1 MSRRNLQTI
10 AAALALSACA
20 ATFPNDQAHE
30 VAARRN
36 VAERVGFDLGCK
48 TPEVVRLG
56 DVARLG
62 GQMTRMNLGVSCG
75 EKRATYTVTC
85 VSNWGDISCTPELN
99 SLGSPAQ

>member
-1 MSRRNLQTI
+1 MYVHSTLTVSVRLTPPLIVRKRR
-10 AAALALSACA
+10 
-20 ATFPNDQAHE
+20 
-30 VAARRN
+30 
-36 VAERVGFDLGCK
+36 FDLGCK

-62 GQMTRMNLGVSCG
+62 GQMTRMNSGVSCG

-99 SLGSPAQ
+99 SLGSTVQ